1 MTLAPGHINY
11 SSAFVMHATMK
22 RKASQELSKEGT
34 EEVAG
39 EGEDRQVASSVTVID
54 PDGDLQMDFVVL
66 TNDNLVPTD
75 DNLVRPNDN
84 LVPTDGN
91 LVRTND
97 DVVPTDEN
105 DVIPTDDNLICT
117 NDDVVPSDEN
127 DGQLR
132 GLLVN
137 KHILRL
143 SSPVFRKMLADDSPF
158 RESTSRT
165 TNRDG
170 IQVVRFEDDD
180 MATMEIL
187 MNAIHIQN
195 HKVPKLVTITQ
206 FEELA
211 IVCDKYDICC
221 LGPWAEIWSKHHLDQ
236 DCSSIPK
243 PLFIASVFKLADWF
257 VRLTKDLILNTTSS
271 REGGLLLRYSSHF
284 REGVPQS
291 ILSKMQRIYIGIS
304 C

>member
-1 MTLAPGHINY
+1 
-11 SSAFVMHATMK
+11 MK
-22 RKASQELSKEGT
+22 RKASQELSKKGT
-34 EEVAG
+34 EDVAEEVAKKVAE
-39 EGEDRQVASSVTVID
+39 EGEDRQVAASVTVID

-75 DNLVRPNDN
+75 GNLVRTNDDVN
-84 LVPTDGN
+84 PTDDN

-97 DVVPTDEN
+97 DVVPT
-105 DVIPTDDNLICT
+105 
-117 NDDVVPSDEN
+117 DEN

-158 RESTSRT
+158 YESRSKT
-165 TNRDG
+165 TNGDG
-170 IQVVRFEDDD
+170 IQVVRLEDDD
-180 MATMEIL
+180 MPTMEIL

-195 HKVPKLVTITQ
+195 HKVPKFVTITQ

-236 DCSSIPK
+236 DCSSTPK

-257 VRLTKDLILNTTSS
+257 VRLTKDLILKTTSS
-271 REGGLLLRYSSHF
+271 RKGELLLEYSSHF

-291 ILSKMQRIYIGIS
+291 ILSKMQGTNIGIS

>member
-1 MTLAPGHINY
+1 MMLASGHINY
-11 SSAFVMHATMK
+11 SSAFFLHAIMK
-22 RKASQELSKEGT
+22 RKDSQELSTEGT
-34 EEVAG
+34 EEVAE

-66 TNDNLVPTD
+66 TDNNLVSSD
-75 DNLVRPNDN
+75 D
-84 LVPTDGN
+84 N

-97 DVVPTDEN
+97 DVVRP
-105 DVIPTDDNLICT
+105 DDNLVRT
-117 NDDVVPSDEN
+117 NDDVVRPNDSLVRTNDDVVRPDEN

-137 KHILRL
+137 KHTLRL
-143 SSPVFRKMLADDSPF
+143 SSPVFKTMLADDSPF
-158 RESTSRT
+158 HESRSKT

-170 IQVVRFEDDD
+170 IQVIRFEDDD
-180 MATMEIL
+180 MATMKIL
-187 MNAIHIQN
+187 MNAIHLQN
-195 HKVPKLVTITQ
+195 HKVPMFVTITQ

-211 IVCDKYDICC
+211 IVCDKYDIRC

-236 DCSSIPK
+236 DCSSLPR

-257 VRLTKDLILNTTSS
+257 VRLTRDLILKTTSS
-271 REGGLLLRYSSHF
+271 SEGELLLEYSSHF

-291 ILSKMQRIYIGIS
+291 ILGKIQRNYIGIS